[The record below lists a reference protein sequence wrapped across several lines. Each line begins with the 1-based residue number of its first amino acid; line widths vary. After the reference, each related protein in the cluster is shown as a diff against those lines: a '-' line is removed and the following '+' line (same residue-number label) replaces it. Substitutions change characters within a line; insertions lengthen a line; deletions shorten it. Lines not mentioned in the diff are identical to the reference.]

1 MTTRNINSFEDLA
14 NAIQNTNIIFP
25 EQAQR
30 QINIALTLGNWAI
43 GYYFKQ
49 FYLAYPQ
56 MIKSASEFTQLND
69 YQINIIFQS
78 VTEKFTGLP
87 ALSYGK
93 LLNKLSFT
101 YSVELAI

>member
-1 MTTRNINSFEDLA
+1 MANRNISSFEDLA

-30 QINIALTLGNWAI
+30 QINIALTLRNWAI

-49 FYLAYPQ
+49 VYLAYPQ

-69 YQINIIFQS
+69 YQINIIIQS
-78 VTEKFTGLP
+78 VTE
-87 ALSYGK
+87 
-93 LLNKLSFT
+93 
-101 YSVELAI
+101 